1 MICRRIF
8 KTIDE
13 NGDGHLSHA
22 ELKALIVGIHF
33 NEISVNENE
42 VVEKVLKD
50 FDSSLD
56 SKVEFNEFVAGVGR
70 WLEEARNAIDDF
82 HEVLC
87 HSIQIYYRCD
97 NSLDM

>member
-1 MICRRIF
+1 MIGCCRIF
-8 KTIDE
+8 KTIDG

-33 NEISVNENE
+33 SEVSVDEKE

-56 SKVEFNEFVAGVGR
+56 SKVDFEEFVAGVDR
-70 WLEEARNAIDDF
+70 WLQEARNAIDDF
-82 HEVLC
+82 HEVRC
-87 HSIQIYYRCD
+87 HLIQVF
-97 NSLDM
+97 